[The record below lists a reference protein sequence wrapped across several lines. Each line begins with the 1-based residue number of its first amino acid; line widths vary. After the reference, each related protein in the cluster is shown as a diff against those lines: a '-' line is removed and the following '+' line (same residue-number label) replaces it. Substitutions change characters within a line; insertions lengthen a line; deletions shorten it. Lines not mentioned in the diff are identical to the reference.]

1 MACGACF
8 SATLARRESIDMGKK
23 EIVVRALRT
32 TQGEGLEVYAFF
44 IHGSDIVKVA
54 DISRVERD
62 DVDVLKGFQRPE
74 IRTHVKGIVDYLN
87 QGNVLF
93 PNAII
98 LAMSPAVHFAAARGT
113 KPAGDQ
119 GIAQAGT
126 LSIPVYDEGQR
137 VAWIVDGQQRSLA
150 LAQAARKAIP
160 VPVVGFISDNL
171 EVQREQF
178 ILVNKARPL
187 PTRLINELL
196 PETRSIL
203 LPRELSARKVPS
215 EICNLLN
222 RDSESPFYKLIK
234 RISEKG
240 SSTSVITD
248 TAVIA
253 MIRNSMNNPLGALAP
268 FKLSGRD
275 GVDVEG
281 MYQLLR
287 TYWSAVR
294 DVFPDAWGADPRRS
308 RLMHS
313 AGIEAMGV
321 LMDRIYARLSGQG
334 EDYKTVRKELEK
346 VAPACRWTKGTWET
360 LGVAWNEIQSTPR
373 DIRKLQDALVRAYT
387 STIKK

>member
-1 MACGACF
+1 MATA
-8 SATLARRESIDMGKK
+8 KK

-32 TQGEGLEVYAFF
+32 IQGDKLDVYAFF
-44 IHGSDIVKVA
+44 IKGADIVKVA

-62 DVDVLKGFQRPE
+62 ESDSLKGFQRPE
-74 IRTHVKGIVDYLN
+74 IRTHVKSIADYLS
-87 QGNVLF
+87 QGSVLF

-98 LAMSPAVHFAAARGT
+98 LAMSPEIHFAAARGT
-113 KPAGDQ
+113 KPTGDQ

-126 LSIPVYDEGQR
+126 LTIPVYEEGQR

-150 LAQAARKAIP
+150 LAQTGAKTIH
-160 VPVVGFISDNL
+160 VPVVGFVSDSL

-178 ILVNKARPL
+178 ILVNKAKPL

-203 LPRELSARKVPS
+203 LPRELSGRRVPS

-222 RDSESPFYKLIK
+222 RDSESPFFKLIK
-234 RISEKG
+234 RVSDKG
-240 SSTSVITD
+240 NTSAVITD
-248 TAVIA
+248 TAVLT

-268 FKLSGRD
+268 YKSTGRD
-275 GVDVEG
+275 GVDVES
-281 MYQLLR
+281 MYRILQ
-287 TYWSAVR
+287 TFWSAVR
-294 DVFPDAWGADPRRS
+294 DVFPEAWGRDPRQS

-321 LMDRIYARLSGQG
+321 LMDRIYARLSGHG

-346 VAPACRWTKGTWET
+346 VAPACRWTSGVWES

-373 DIRKLQDALVRAYT
+373 DIKKLQDALVRSYA
-387 STIKK
+387 SGVKK